1 MQCYKVSYMY
11 QSSLINLWHLGK
23 YYTSIPMIGFVC
35 WLSYANHFIS
45 FSHFRLSYS
54 LFIYKVCLIKL
65 LKGVYVVLI
74 SMRVYYSLL
83 FFSLLMCAFDKK
95 SLRSMSL
102 ILHIASTSVIWKD
115 DWSAIHSL
123 LLFWVLLSRNQSC
136 GQFSNTGN
144 ITSHYSMW

>member
-1 MQCYKVSYMY
+1 
-11 QSSLINLWHLGK
+11 
-23 YYTSIPMIGFVC
+23 MIGFVC

-115 DWSAIHSL
+115 D
-123 LLFWVLLSRNQSC
+123 
-136 GQFSNTGN
+136 
-144 ITSHYSMW
+144 